1 MLVKDSLVAIEAIIV
16 GVVSTMLLFWLGNK
30 IVEALPS
37 KIRKTLQPW
46 VFIGP
51 VVVLISLF
59 LIYPTLQSI
68 WLSFMEEEIDG
79 STTWVGLQNY
89 KDIFGDANF
98 RTMLVNNLMWIT
110 IVPIIVVSLGVVIA
124 QFANNVG
131 PKREKFFKSA
141 IFMPMAISFVSAA
154 TIWRLIYSY
163 IPEGQSQTGLLN
175 ALWVGFGGTP
185 QTWLQLEGFKLNNIF
200 LMIIFI
206 WLNVGFAMVLMS
218 AAIKAVP
225 EDTIEAG
232 RMDGASPTQLF
243 FRIILPQIWGTA
255 LSVFI
260 TVLIGSMKIFDIV
273 LAMTGG
279 NYHTNVLAQNF
290 YNEYFIYGNTGKAM
304 ATVVV
309 LIALIAPVMTYQV
322 RHYRKMDMLR

>member
-1 MLVKDSLVAIEAIIV
+1 MKDLLIAIEAIAI
-16 GVVSTMLLFWLGNK
+16 GISATMLIFWLGNRV
-30 IVEALPS
+30 VESLPS

-51 VVVLISLF
+51 MVLLVSLF
-59 LIYPTLQSI
+59 LIYPTIQSI
-68 WLSFMEEEIDG
+68 RLSFMKEEIDG
-79 STTWVGLQNY
+79 SSTWIGVQNY
-89 KDIFGDANF
+89 VDIFDDPNF
-98 RTMLVNNLMWIT
+98 NIMLVNNLMWIG
-110 IVPIIVVSLGVVIA
+110 IVPIVVVSLGIAIA
-124 QFANNVG
+124 QFSNDVG
-131 PKREKFFKSA
+131 PRQEKFFKSA

-154 TIWRLIYSY
+154 TSWRLIYSY

-175 ALWVGFGGTP
+175 AVWTFFGGSP

-200 LMIIFI
+200 LMVIFI

-232 RMDGASPTQLF
+232 RMDGASAGQLF
-243 FRIILPQIWGTA
+243 FRIIFPQIWGTA
-255 LSVFI
+255 LAVFI

-279 NYHTNVLAQNF
+279 NYNTNVLAQNF

-309 LIALIAPVMTYQV
+309 LIALIAPVMAYQV
-322 RHYRKMDMLR
+322 RHYRKMDMVR

>member
-1 MLVKDSLVAIEAIIV
+1 VRDFLVAIEAIVV
-16 GVVSTMLLFWLGNK
+16 GIATTMLVFWLGNK

-37 KIRKTLQPW
+37 KIRKVLQPW

-51 VVVLISLF
+51 VVLLISLF

-68 WLSFMEEEIDG
+68 RLSFLEEKIDG

-98 RTMLVNNLMWIT
+98 RTMLVNNLMWIA
-110 IVPIIVVSLGVVIA
+110 IVPIIVVSLGLAIA

-175 ALWVGFGGTP
+175 AIWTAFGGTP
-185 QTWLQLEGFKLNNIF
+185 QTWLQIEGFKLNNIF

-218 AAIKAVP
+218 AAIKAMP
-225 EDTIEAG
+225 EDTIEAA
-232 RMDGASPTQLF
+232 RMDGTNSRQLF

-279 NYHTNVLAQNF
+279 NYNTNVLAQNF
-290 YNEYFIYGNTGKAM
+290 YNEYFVYGNTGKAM

-309 LIALIAPVMTYQV
+309 LIALIAPVMAYQV
-322 RHYRKMDMLR
+322 RHYRKMDLAR

>member
-1 MLVKDSLVAIEAIIV
+1 MKDLLVATEAIVIGIV
-16 GVVSTMLLFWLGNK
+16 TTMLIFWLGNK

-37 KIRKTLQPW
+37 KLRKALQPW

-51 VVVLISLF
+51 VVILISLF
-59 LIYPTLQSI
+59 LIYPTVQSI
-68 WLSFMEEEIDG
+68 RLSFMEEAIDG
-79 STTWVGLQNY
+79 STSWVGLNNY
-89 KDIFGDANF
+89 QDIFGDAEF
-98 RTMLVNNLMWIT
+98 RTMLVNNLMWIA
-110 IVPIIVVSLGVVIA
+110 IVPIVVVSIGLAIA
-124 QFANNVG
+124 QLANNVG

-175 ALWVGFGGTP
+175 AIWTAFGGTP

-200 LMIIFI
+200 LMVIFI

-232 RMDGASPTQLF
+232 RMDGASARQLF
-243 FRIILPQIWGTA
+243 FRIVLPQIWGTA

-260 TVLIGSMKIFDIV
+260 TVLIGAMKIFDIV

-279 NYHTNVLAQNF
+279 NYNTNVLAQNF
-290 YNEYFIYGNTGKAM
+290 YNEYFIYGNTGRAM

-309 LIALIAPVMTYQV
+309 LIAIIAPVMAYQV
-322 RHYRKMDMLR
+322 RHYRKMDIAR

>member
-1 MLVKDSLVAIEAIIV
+1 VRDFIIAIEAIAI
-16 GVVSTMLLFWLGNK
+16 GISCTMLVFWLGNK
-30 IVEALPS
+30 IVETLPN
-37 KIRKTLQPW
+37 KIRKALQPW

-51 VVVLISLF
+51 VVVLISFF

-68 WLSFMEEEIDG
+68 RLSFMKEEIDG
-79 STTWVGLQNY
+79 SATWVGLRNY
-89 KDIFGDANF
+89 IDIFGDSNF
-98 RTMLVNNLMWIT
+98 RTMLVNNLMWIA
-110 IVPIIVVSLGVVIA
+110 IVPIIVLSLGLAIA
-124 QFANNVG
+124 QFSNNVG
-131 PKREKFFKSA
+131 PKRERFFKSA

-163 IPEGQSQTGLLN
+163 LPQGQSQTGLLN
-175 ALWVGFGGTP
+175 AIWTAFGGTP

-218 AAIKAVP
+218 AAIKAIP

-232 RMDGASPTQLF
+232 RMDGASAGQLF
-243 FRIILPQIWGTA
+243 FRIIFPQIWGTA

-279 NYHTNVLAQNF
+279 NYNTNVLAQNF

-309 LIALIAPVMTYQV
+309 LIALIVPVMTYQV
-322 RHYRKMDMLR
+322 RHYRKMDIVR

>member
-1 MLVKDSLVAIEAIIV
+1 MRDFLVAVEAIVI
-16 GVVSTMLLFWLGNK
+16 GVVVTMLLFWLGNK
-30 IVEALPS
+30 IVESLPT
-37 KIRKTLQPW
+37 KIRKALQPW

-51 VVVLISLF
+51 VVLLISLF

-68 WLSFMEEEIDG
+68 RLSFMEEAIDG
-79 STTWVGLQNY
+79 STTWVGLRNY
-89 KDIFGDANF
+89 QEIFGDSNF
-98 RTMLVNNLMWIT
+98 RTMLVNNLMWIA
-110 IVPIIVVSLGVVIA
+110 IVPIVVVSIGLAIA
-124 QFANNVG
+124 QFSNNVG

-175 ALWVGFGGTP
+175 ALWTAFGGSP

-225 EDTIEAG
+225 EDTLEAG
-232 RMDGASPTQLF
+232 RMDGASSRQIF

-255 LSVFI
+255 ISVFI

-279 NYHTNVLAQNF
+279 NYNTNVLAQNF
-290 YNEYFIYGNTGKAM
+290 YNEYFVYGNTGKAM

-309 LIALIAPVMTYQV
+309 LIALIAPVMVYQV
-322 RHYRKMDMLR
+322 RHYRKMDAVR